1 MLLSS
6 IVSARRTIET
16 DFSDSLSLIV
26 IISDTA
32 PPSRR
37 PPHRCVLGGETG
49 RKCVC
54 VRAGVEM
61 TRGEKRRKCENK
73 SHSKRWITRQLGR

>member
-49 RKCVC
+49 RECVC
-54 VRAGVEM
+54 VCACGSGDDERREEKEM
-61 TRGEKRRKCENK
+61 
-73 SHSKRWITRQLGR
+73 